1 MFSRENCDVFL
12 CQRYKYTVFWHVK
25 VDKSYVQKSP
35 IALTESPNKK
45 IHPVL
50 SPHYNLVLQSIQIE
64 LLEINIRRIL

>member
-1 MFSRENCDVFL
+1 MFSREKCDVFL

-45 IHPVL
+45 IPPVDD
-50 SPHYNLVLQSIQIE
+50 VTKGKLQQTK
-64 LLEINIRRIL
+64 LG